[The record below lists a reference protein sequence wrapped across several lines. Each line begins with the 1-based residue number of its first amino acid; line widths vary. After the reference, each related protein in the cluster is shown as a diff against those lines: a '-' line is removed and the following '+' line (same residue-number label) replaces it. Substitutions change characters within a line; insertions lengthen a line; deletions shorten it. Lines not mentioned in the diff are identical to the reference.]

1 MGDPKFSRRKY
12 STPSHP
18 WEAERIKEEL
28 GLVKKYGLKNKR
40 EIWKQRSRL
49 ANYRHQ
55 ARRLQ
60 ALLRFEDEQAKRE
73 TEALLNSLYRQG
85 IISQNATLNDVL
97 SLSVENLLSRRLQTV
112 VYMKGLAHTTKQARQ
127 LIVHGHISLN
137 GRRITVPSY
146 IVRRGE
152 EEFIEYSPTSP
163 LSDSMHPARPDVQV
177 LEEGGVATVEGKTPA
192 EKPAEAPADAKPE
205 GAEEVKAGE
214 KEGAE
219 TASEEKKE

>member
-163 LSDSMHPARPDVQV
+163 LSDNMHPARPDVQV
-177 LEEGGVATVEGKTPA
+177 LEEGGVATVEGKATS

-214 KEGAE
+214 KKGAE
-219 TASEEKKE
+219 TAPEEKKE

>member
-12 STPSHP
+12 NPPSHP

-28 GLVKKYGLKNKR
+28 SLVRKYGLKNKS
-40 EIWKQRSRL
+40 EIWKQKSKL

-60 ALLRFEDEQAKRE
+60 ALLRFEDAQAKRE
-73 TEALLNSLYRQG
+73 AEALLNSLYRQG

-127 LIVHGHISLN
+127 MIVHGHVSLN

-146 IVRRGE
+146 IVKRGE
-152 EEFIEYSPTSP
+152 EEFMEYSPTSP
-163 LSDSMHPARPDVQV
+163 MADNMHPARPDVQAV
-177 LEEGGVATVEGKTPA
+177 EGGGVTTSEAAPKAQPQAT
-192 EKPAEAPADAKPE
+192 
-205 GAEEVKAGE
+205 
-214 KEGAE
+214 
-219 TASEEKKE
+219 EEKKEEATRDKKVEAKEEKKE

>member
-12 STPSHP
+12 SPPSHP

-28 GLVKKYGLKNKR
+28 SLVRKYGLKNKS
-40 EIWKQRSRL
+40 EIWKQKSKL

-60 ALLRFEDEQAKRE
+60 ALLRFEDVQAKRE

-127 LIVHGHISLN
+127 MIVHGHVALN

-152 EEFIEYSPTSP
+152 EEFMEYSSTSP
-163 LSDSMHPARPDVQV
+163 MADNMHPARPDVQV
-177 LEEGGVATVEGKTPA
+177 VEGGGVTTSEAAPKAQPQAT
-192 EKPAEAPADAKPE
+192 
-205 GAEEVKAGE
+205 
-214 KEGAE
+214 
-219 TASEEKKE
+219 EEKKEEATRDKKVEAKEEKRSEVR

>member
-12 STPSHP
+12 SPPSHP

-28 GLVKKYGLKNKR
+28 GLVRKYGLKNKS
-40 EIWKQRSRL
+40 EIWKQKSRL

-60 ALLRFEDEQAKRE
+60 ALLRFEDAQAKRE

-127 LIVHGHISLN
+127 MIVHGHVSLN

-146 IVRRGE
+146 IVKRGE
-152 EEFIEYSPTSP
+152 EEFMEYSPTSP
-163 LSDSMHPARPDVQV
+163 MADNMHPARPDVQAV
-177 LEEGGVATVEGKTPA
+177 EGGGVATSGTAPSA
-192 EKPAEAPADAKPE
+192 PEAQPQVA
-205 GAEEVKAGE
+205 
-214 KEGAE
+214 
-219 TASEEKKE
+219 EEKKEEEAEGKKVEAKEEKRSEVG

>member
-40 EIWKQRSRL
+40 EIWKQKSRL

-60 ALLRFEDEQAKRE
+60 ALLRFDDPQAKKE
-73 TEALLNSLYRQG
+73 TEALLGSLYRQG
-85 IISQNATLNDVL
+85 IISQNANLNDVL
-97 SLSVENLLSRRLQTV
+97 SLNVENLLSRRLQTV
-112 VYMKGLAHTTKQARQ
+112 VYMKGLAHSTKQARQ

-137 GRRITVPSY
+137 GRRITVPGY

-163 LSDSMHPARPDVQV
+163 LSDTMHPARPDVQV
-177 LEEGGVATVEGKTPA
+177 LEEGGVVTAEQGAPAAEKETEPPA
-192 EKPAEAPADAKPE
+192 E
-205 GAEEVKAGE
+205 
-214 KEGAE
+214 
-219 TASEEKKE
+219 EEKKEEAEAAPEETAEEKKE